1 MLNVIWGFFLIGGIL
16 TGAFLGRMDLV
27 TNAVID
33 GGRNAVELAFT
44 MAGVV
49 AVWSGIL
56 KIAEKGGMIDALA
69 EKMEPF
75 LDFLF
80 PEVPRGHAARR
91 YISANFAA
99 NFLGLG
105 WAATPAG
112 LLAMEELAK
121 LNGKTGR
128 ASNAM
133 CMFLVVNM
141 SSLQLVTVN
150 ILAYR
155 AEYGSA
161 APAEIMGGRHCRNP
175 WHHSCGYPAGE
186 DTGREGKTLRFL
198 MVLSDFI
205 IPVTVLFIVVF
216 GSLKRVN
223 LYETFLEG
231 AKEGLHTVVNILPT
245 LLGLMVAVEVLRAG
259 GLLELLTK
267 LLAPLE
273 YLVGFPA
280 ELAPLTLV
288 RLVSSSAAVGLLTE
302 IFAAYGPDSFL
313 GRSASVMMYCTE
325 TVFYTMSL
333 YFLSVGITKTRHTL
347 FCALAANFTGVAL
360 SLFLVGQLF
369 GAG

>member
-33 GGRNAVELAFT
+33 GGRNAMELAFT

-155 AEYGSA
+155 AEYGSV
-161 APAEIMGGRHCRNP
+161 APAEIMG
-175 WHHSCGYPAGE
+175 AGIAA
-186 DTGREGKTLRFL
+186 TLGTTL
-198 MVLSDFI
+198 VGILLAKI
-205 IPVTVLFIVVF
+205 
-216 GSLKRVN
+216 
-223 LYETFLEG
+223 LEG
-231 AKEGLHTVVNILPT
+231 RGKHC
-245 LLGLMVAVEVLRAG
+245 
-259 GLLELLTK
+259 
-267 LLAPLE
+267 
-273 YLVGFPA
+273 GF
-280 ELAPLTLV
+280 
-288 RLVSSSAAVGLLTE
+288 
-302 IFAAYGPDSFL
+302 
-313 GRSASVMMYCTE
+313 
-325 TVFYTMSL
+325 
-333 YFLSVGITKTRHTL
+333 
-347 FCALAANFTGVAL
+347 
-360 SLFLVGQLF
+360 
-369 GAG
+369 

>member
-69 EKMEPF
+69 VKMEPF

-161 APAEIMGGRHCRNP
+161 APAEIMG
-175 WHHSCGYPAGE
+175 AGIAA
-186 DTGREGKTLRFL
+186 TLGTTL
-198 MVLSDFI
+198 VGILLAKI
-205 IPVTVLFIVVF
+205 
-216 GSLKRVN
+216 
-223 LYETFLEG
+223 LEG
-231 AKEGLHTVVNILPT
+231 RGKHCD
-245 LLGLMVAVEVLRAG
+245 
-259 GLLELLTK
+259 
-267 LLAPLE
+267 
-273 YLVGFPA
+273 F
-280 ELAPLTLV
+280 
-288 RLVSSSAAVGLLTE
+288 
-302 IFAAYGPDSFL
+302 
-313 GRSASVMMYCTE
+313 
-325 TVFYTMSL
+325 
-333 YFLSVGITKTRHTL
+333 
-347 FCALAANFTGVAL
+347 
-360 SLFLVGQLF
+360 
-369 GAG
+369 

>member
-16 TGAFLGRMDLV
+16 TGVFLGRMDLV

-161 APAEIMGGRHCRNP
+161 APAEIMG
-175 WHHSCGYPAGE
+175 AGIAA
-186 DTGREGKTLRFL
+186 TLG
-198 MVLSDFI
+198 
-205 IPVTVLFIVVF
+205 TTIV
-216 GSLKRVN
+216 GILLAKI
-223 LYETFLEG
+223 LEG
-231 AKEGLHTVVNILPT
+231 RGKHCD
-245 LLGLMVAVEVLRAG
+245 
-259 GLLELLTK
+259 
-267 LLAPLE
+267 
-273 YLVGFPA
+273 F
-280 ELAPLTLV
+280 
-288 RLVSSSAAVGLLTE
+288 
-302 IFAAYGPDSFL
+302 
-313 GRSASVMMYCTE
+313 
-325 TVFYTMSL
+325 
-333 YFLSVGITKTRHTL
+333 
-347 FCALAANFTGVAL
+347 
-360 SLFLVGQLF
+360 
-369 GAG
+369 

>member
-105 WAATPAG
+105 GAATPAG

-161 APAEIMGGRHCRNP
+161 APAEIMG
-175 WHHSCGYPAGE
+175 AGIAA
-186 DTGREGKTLRFL
+186 TLGTTL
-198 MVLSDFI
+198 VGILLAKI
-205 IPVTVLFIVVF
+205 
-216 GSLKRVN
+216 
-223 LYETFLEG
+223 LEG
-231 AKEGLHTVVNILPT
+231 RGKHC
-245 LLGLMVAVEVLRAG
+245 
-259 GLLELLTK
+259 
-267 LLAPLE
+267 
-273 YLVGFPA
+273 GF
-280 ELAPLTLV
+280 
-288 RLVSSSAAVGLLTE
+288 
-302 IFAAYGPDSFL
+302 
-313 GRSASVMMYCTE
+313 
-325 TVFYTMSL
+325 
-333 YFLSVGITKTRHTL
+333 
-347 FCALAANFTGVAL
+347 
-360 SLFLVGQLF
+360 
-369 GAG
+369 

>member
-161 APAEIMGGRHCRNP
+161 APAEIMG
-175 WHHSCGYPAGE
+175 AGIAAKLG
-186 DTGREGKTLRFL
+186 TTLVGIL
-198 MVLSDFI
+198 LAKI
-205 IPVTVLFIVVF
+205 
-216 GSLKRVN
+216 
-223 LYETFLEG
+223 LEG
-231 AKEGLHTVVNILPT
+231 RGKHCD
-245 LLGLMVAVEVLRAG
+245 
-259 GLLELLTK
+259 
-267 LLAPLE
+267 
-273 YLVGFPA
+273 F
-280 ELAPLTLV
+280 
-288 RLVSSSAAVGLLTE
+288 
-302 IFAAYGPDSFL
+302 
-313 GRSASVMMYCTE
+313 
-325 TVFYTMSL
+325 
-333 YFLSVGITKTRHTL
+333 
-347 FCALAANFTGVAL
+347 
-360 SLFLVGQLF
+360 
-369 GAG
+369 

>member
-80 PEVPRGHAARR
+80 PGVPRGHAARR

-155 AEYGSA
+155 AEYGSV
-161 APAEIMGGRHCRNP
+161 APAEIMG
-175 WHHSCGYPAGE
+175 AGIAA
-186 DTGREGKTLRFL
+186 TLGTTL
-198 MVLSDFI
+198 VGILLAKI
-205 IPVTVLFIVVF
+205 
-216 GSLKRVN
+216 
-223 LYETFLEG
+223 LEG
-231 AKEGLHTVVNILPT
+231 RGKHC
-245 LLGLMVAVEVLRAG
+245 
-259 GLLELLTK
+259 
-267 LLAPLE
+267 
-273 YLVGFPA
+273 GF
-280 ELAPLTLV
+280 
-288 RLVSSSAAVGLLTE
+288 
-302 IFAAYGPDSFL
+302 
-313 GRSASVMMYCTE
+313 
-325 TVFYTMSL
+325 
-333 YFLSVGITKTRHTL
+333 
-347 FCALAANFTGVAL
+347 
-360 SLFLVGQLF
+360 
-369 GAG
+369 

>member
-1 MLNVIWGFFLIGGIL
+1 MLNVIWGFLLIGGIL

-161 APAEIMGGRHCRNP
+161 APAEIMG
-175 WHHSCGYPAGE
+175 AGIAA
-186 DTGREGKTLRFL
+186 TLGTTL
-198 MVLSDFI
+198 VGILLAKI
-205 IPVTVLFIVVF
+205 
-216 GSLKRVN
+216 
-223 LYETFLEG
+223 LEG
-231 AKEGLHTVVNILPT
+231 RGKHC
-245 LLGLMVAVEVLRAG
+245 
-259 GLLELLTK
+259 
-267 LLAPLE
+267 
-273 YLVGFPA
+273 GF
-280 ELAPLTLV
+280 
-288 RLVSSSAAVGLLTE
+288 
-302 IFAAYGPDSFL
+302 
-313 GRSASVMMYCTE
+313 
-325 TVFYTMSL
+325 
-333 YFLSVGITKTRHTL
+333 
-347 FCALAANFTGVAL
+347 
-360 SLFLVGQLF
+360 
-369 GAG
+369 

>member
-141 SSLQLVTVN
+141 SLLIGRNMAQWLRRKSWGQALLPRWVLPLWGFCWRRYWKGGEN
-150 ILAYR
+150 IAVSDGAFGL
-155 AEYGSA
+155 
-161 APAEIMGGRHCRNP
+161 
-175 WHHSCGYPAGE
+175 HHSRDSAVYCGFRFPQAGE
-186 DTGREGKTLRFL
+186 
-198 MVLSDFI
+198 
-205 IPVTVLFIVVF
+205 
-216 GSLKRVN
+216 SL
-223 LYETFLEG
+223 
-231 AKEGLHTVVNILPT
+231 
-245 LLGLMVAVEVLRAG
+245 
-259 GLLELLTK
+259 
-267 LLAPLE
+267 
-273 YLVGFPA
+273 
-280 ELAPLTLV
+280 
-288 RLVSSSAAVGLLTE
+288 
-302 IFAAYGPDSFL
+302 
-313 GRSASVMMYCTE
+313 
-325 TVFYTMSL
+325 
-333 YFLSVGITKTRHTL
+333 
-347 FCALAANFTGVAL
+347 
-360 SLFLVGQLF
+360 
-369 GAG
+369 

>member
-1 MLNVIWGFFLIGGIL
+1 MLNVIWGFFLIGGIWP
-16 TGAFLGRMDLV
+16 GAFLGRMDLV

-161 APAEIMGGRHCRNP
+161 APAEIMG
-175 WHHSCGYPAGE
+175 AGIAASLG
-186 DTGREGKTLRFL
+186 TTLVGIL
-198 MVLSDFI
+198 LAKI
-205 IPVTVLFIVVF
+205 
-216 GSLKRVN
+216 
-223 LYETFLEG
+223 LEG
-231 AKEGLHTVVNILPT
+231 RGKHC
-245 LLGLMVAVEVLRAG
+245 
-259 GLLELLTK
+259 
-267 LLAPLE
+267 
-273 YLVGFPA
+273 GF
-280 ELAPLTLV
+280 
-288 RLVSSSAAVGLLTE
+288 
-302 IFAAYGPDSFL
+302 
-313 GRSASVMMYCTE
+313 
-325 TVFYTMSL
+325 
-333 YFLSVGITKTRHTL
+333 
-347 FCALAANFTGVAL
+347 
-360 SLFLVGQLF
+360 
-369 GAG
+369 

>member
-33 GGRNAVELAFT
+33 GGRNALELAFT

-161 APAEIMGGRHCRNP
+161 APAEIMG
-175 WHHSCGYPAGE
+175 AGIAA
-186 DTGREGKTLRFL
+186 TLGTTL
-198 MVLSDFI
+198 VGILLAKI
-205 IPVTVLFIVVF
+205 
-216 GSLKRVN
+216 
-223 LYETFLEG
+223 LEG
-231 AKEGLHTVVNILPT
+231 RGKHC
-245 LLGLMVAVEVLRAG
+245 
-259 GLLELLTK
+259 
-267 LLAPLE
+267 
-273 YLVGFPA
+273 GF
-280 ELAPLTLV
+280 
-288 RLVSSSAAVGLLTE
+288 
-302 IFAAYGPDSFL
+302 
-313 GRSASVMMYCTE
+313 
-325 TVFYTMSL
+325 
-333 YFLSVGITKTRHTL
+333 
-347 FCALAANFTGVAL
+347 
-360 SLFLVGQLF
+360 
-369 GAG
+369 

>member
-44 MAGVV
+44 MAGGV

-69 EKMEPF
+69 KKMEPF

-155 AEYGSA
+155 AEYGSV
-161 APAEIMGGRHCRNP
+161 APAEIMG
-175 WHHSCGYPAGE
+175 AGIAA
-186 DTGREGKTLRFL
+186 TLGTTL
-198 MVLSDFI
+198 VGILLAKI
-205 IPVTVLFIVVF
+205 
-216 GSLKRVN
+216 
-223 LYETFLEG
+223 LEG
-231 AKEGLHTVVNILPT
+231 RGKHC
-245 LLGLMVAVEVLRAG
+245 
-259 GLLELLTK
+259 
-267 LLAPLE
+267 
-273 YLVGFPA
+273 GF
-280 ELAPLTLV
+280 
-288 RLVSSSAAVGLLTE
+288 
-302 IFAAYGPDSFL
+302 
-313 GRSASVMMYCTE
+313 
-325 TVFYTMSL
+325 
-333 YFLSVGITKTRHTL
+333 
-347 FCALAANFTGVAL
+347 
-360 SLFLVGQLF
+360 
-369 GAG
+369 

>member
-161 APAEIMGGRHCRNP
+161 APAEIVG
-175 WHHSCGYPAGE
+175 AGIAA
-186 DTGREGKTLRFL
+186 TLGTTL
-198 MVLSDFI
+198 VGILLAKI
-205 IPVTVLFIVVF
+205 
-216 GSLKRVN
+216 
-223 LYETFLEG
+223 LEG
-231 AKEGLHTVVNILPT
+231 RGKHC
-245 LLGLMVAVEVLRAG
+245 
-259 GLLELLTK
+259 
-267 LLAPLE
+267 
-273 YLVGFPA
+273 GF
-280 ELAPLTLV
+280 
-288 RLVSSSAAVGLLTE
+288 
-302 IFAAYGPDSFL
+302 
-313 GRSASVMMYCTE
+313 
-325 TVFYTMSL
+325 
-333 YFLSVGITKTRHTL
+333 
-347 FCALAANFTGVAL
+347 
-360 SLFLVGQLF
+360 
-369 GAG
+369 

>member
-112 LLAMEELAK
+112 LKAMEELEK
-121 LNGKTGR
+121 LEDDRRIGKISGPAR
-128 ASNAM
+128 KKAVASNEM
-133 CMFLVVNM
+133 CDFLIINI
-141 SSLQLVTVN
+141 SSLQLIPVN
-150 ILAYR
+150 VIAYRSQYGSVNPAAVVGAGILAT
-155 AEYGSA
+155 AVSTGA
-161 APAEIMGGRHCRNP
+161 AVIFCRIMGGRQ
-175 WHHSCGYPAGE
+175 
-186 DTGREGKTLRFL
+186 
-198 MVLSDFI
+198 
-205 IPVTVLFIVVF
+205 
-216 GSLKRVN
+216 
-223 LYETFLEG
+223 
-231 AKEGLHTVVNILPT
+231 
-245 LLGLMVAVEVLRAG
+245 RAG
-259 GLLELLTK
+259 K
-267 LLAPLE
+267 
-273 YLVGFPA
+273 
-280 ELAPLTLV
+280 
-288 RLVSSSAAVGLLTE
+288 
-302 IFAAYGPDSFL
+302 
-313 GRSASVMMYCTE
+313 
-325 TVFYTMSL
+325 
-333 YFLSVGITKTRHTL
+333 
-347 FCALAANFTGVAL
+347 
-360 SLFLVGQLF
+360 
-369 GAG
+369 

>member
-105 WAATPAG
+105 WAATRAG

-161 APAEIMGGRHCRNP
+161 APAEIMG
-175 WHHSCGYPAGE
+175 AGIAA
-186 DTGREGKTLRFL
+186 TLGTTL
-198 MVLSDFI
+198 VGILLAKI
-205 IPVTVLFIVVF
+205 
-216 GSLKRVN
+216 
-223 LYETFLEG
+223 LEG
-231 AKEGLHTVVNILPT
+231 RGKHCD
-245 LLGLMVAVEVLRAG
+245 
-259 GLLELLTK
+259 
-267 LLAPLE
+267 
-273 YLVGFPA
+273 F
-280 ELAPLTLV
+280 
-288 RLVSSSAAVGLLTE
+288 
-302 IFAAYGPDSFL
+302 
-313 GRSASVMMYCTE
+313 
-325 TVFYTMSL
+325 
-333 YFLSVGITKTRHTL
+333 
-347 FCALAANFTGVAL
+347 
-360 SLFLVGQLF
+360 
-369 GAG
+369 

>member
-161 APAEIMGGRHCRNP
+161 APAEIMG
-175 WHHSCGYPAGE
+175 AGIVA
-186 DTGREGKTLRFL
+186 TLGTTL
-198 MVLSDFI
+198 VGILLAKI
-205 IPVTVLFIVVF
+205 
-216 GSLKRVN
+216 
-223 LYETFLEG
+223 LEG
-231 AKEGLHTVVNILPT
+231 RGKHC
-245 LLGLMVAVEVLRAG
+245 
-259 GLLELLTK
+259 
-267 LLAPLE
+267 
-273 YLVGFPA
+273 GF
-280 ELAPLTLV
+280 
-288 RLVSSSAAVGLLTE
+288 
-302 IFAAYGPDSFL
+302 
-313 GRSASVMMYCTE
+313 
-325 TVFYTMSL
+325 
-333 YFLSVGITKTRHTL
+333 
-347 FCALAANFTGVAL
+347 
-360 SLFLVGQLF
+360 
-369 GAG
+369 

>member
-161 APAEIMGGRHCRNP
+161 APAEIMG
-175 WHHSCGYPAGE
+175 AGIAAPLG
-186 DTGREGKTLRFL
+186 TTLVGIL
-198 MVLSDFI
+198 LAKI
-205 IPVTVLFIVVF
+205 
-216 GSLKRVN
+216 
-223 LYETFLEG
+223 LEG
-231 AKEGLHTVVNILPT
+231 RGKHC
-245 LLGLMVAVEVLRAG
+245 
-259 GLLELLTK
+259 
-267 LLAPLE
+267 
-273 YLVGFPA
+273 GF
-280 ELAPLTLV
+280 
-288 RLVSSSAAVGLLTE
+288 
-302 IFAAYGPDSFL
+302 
-313 GRSASVMMYCTE
+313 
-325 TVFYTMSL
+325 
-333 YFLSVGITKTRHTL
+333 
-347 FCALAANFTGVAL
+347 
-360 SLFLVGQLF
+360 
-369 GAG
+369 

>member
-33 GGRNAVELAFT
+33 GGRSAVELAFT

-161 APAEIMGGRHCRNP
+161 APAEIMG
-175 WHHSCGYPAGE
+175 AGIAA
-186 DTGREGKTLRFL
+186 TLGTTL
-198 MVLSDFI
+198 VGILLAKI
-205 IPVTVLFIVVF
+205 
-216 GSLKRVN
+216 
-223 LYETFLEG
+223 LEG
-231 AKEGLHTVVNILPT
+231 RGKHCD
-245 LLGLMVAVEVLRAG
+245 
-259 GLLELLTK
+259 
-267 LLAPLE
+267 
-273 YLVGFPA
+273 F
-280 ELAPLTLV
+280 
-288 RLVSSSAAVGLLTE
+288 
-302 IFAAYGPDSFL
+302 
-313 GRSASVMMYCTE
+313 
-325 TVFYTMSL
+325 
-333 YFLSVGITKTRHTL
+333 
-347 FCALAANFTGVAL
+347 
-360 SLFLVGQLF
+360 
-369 GAG
+369 

>member
-161 APAEIMGGRHCRNP
+161 APAEIMG
-175 WHHSCGYPAGE
+175 AGIAA
-186 DTGREGKTLRFL
+186 TLG
-198 MVLSDFI
+198 
-205 IPVTVLFIVVF
+205 TTIV
-216 GSLKRVN
+216 GILLAKI
-223 LYETFLEG
+223 LEG
-231 AKEGLHTVVNILPT
+231 RGKHCD
-245 LLGLMVAVEVLRAG
+245 
-259 GLLELLTK
+259 
-267 LLAPLE
+267 
-273 YLVGFPA
+273 F
-280 ELAPLTLV
+280 
-288 RLVSSSAAVGLLTE
+288 
-302 IFAAYGPDSFL
+302 
-313 GRSASVMMYCTE
+313 
-325 TVFYTMSL
+325 
-333 YFLSVGITKTRHTL
+333 
-347 FCALAANFTGVAL
+347 
-360 SLFLVGQLF
+360 
-369 GAG
+369 

>member
-161 APAEIMGGRHCRNP
+161 APAEIMG
-175 WHHSCGYPAGE
+175 AGIAA
-186 DTGREGKTLRFL
+186 TIGT
-198 MVLSDFI
+198 
-205 IPVTVLFIVVF
+205 TIV
-216 GSLKRVN
+216 GILLAKI
-223 LYETFLEG
+223 LEG
-231 AKEGLHTVVNILPT
+231 RGKHC
-245 LLGLMVAVEVLRAG
+245 
-259 GLLELLTK
+259 
-267 LLAPLE
+267 
-273 YLVGFPA
+273 GF
-280 ELAPLTLV
+280 
-288 RLVSSSAAVGLLTE
+288 
-302 IFAAYGPDSFL
+302 
-313 GRSASVMMYCTE
+313 
-325 TVFYTMSL
+325 
-333 YFLSVGITKTRHTL
+333 
-347 FCALAANFTGVAL
+347 
-360 SLFLVGQLF
+360 
-369 GAG
+369 

>member
-1 MLNVIWGFFLIGGIL
+1 MLNVIWGLFLIGGIL

-69 EKMEPF
+69 ERMEPF

-161 APAEIMGGRHCRNP
+161 APAEIMG
-175 WHHSCGYPAGE
+175 AGIAA
-186 DTGREGKTLRFL
+186 TLGTTL
-198 MVLSDFI
+198 VGILLAKI
-205 IPVTVLFIVVF
+205 
-216 GSLKRVN
+216 
-223 LYETFLEG
+223 LEG
-231 AKEGLHTVVNILPT
+231 RGKHC
-245 LLGLMVAVEVLRAG
+245 
-259 GLLELLTK
+259 
-267 LLAPLE
+267 
-273 YLVGFPA
+273 GF
-280 ELAPLTLV
+280 
-288 RLVSSSAAVGLLTE
+288 
-302 IFAAYGPDSFL
+302 
-313 GRSASVMMYCTE
+313 
-325 TVFYTMSL
+325 
-333 YFLSVGITKTRHTL
+333 
-347 FCALAANFTGVAL
+347 
-360 SLFLVGQLF
+360 
-369 GAG
+369 

>member
-44 MAGVV
+44 MAGGV

-161 APAEIMGGRHCRNP
+161 APAEIMG
-175 WHHSCGYPAGE
+175 AGIAA
-186 DTGREGKTLRFL
+186 TLGTTL
-198 MVLSDFI
+198 VGILLAKI
-205 IPVTVLFIVVF
+205 
-216 GSLKRVN
+216 
-223 LYETFLEG
+223 LEG
-231 AKEGLHTVVNILPT
+231 RGKHC
-245 LLGLMVAVEVLRAG
+245 
-259 GLLELLTK
+259 
-267 LLAPLE
+267 
-273 YLVGFPA
+273 GF
-280 ELAPLTLV
+280 
-288 RLVSSSAAVGLLTE
+288 
-302 IFAAYGPDSFL
+302 
-313 GRSASVMMYCTE
+313 
-325 TVFYTMSL
+325 
-333 YFLSVGITKTRHTL
+333 
-347 FCALAANFTGVAL
+347 
-360 SLFLVGQLF
+360 
-369 GAG
+369 